1 MKVKA
6 VSYQIAESIDLRAFR
21 KAFPAEPAQEEPDEL
36 FYNLED
42 QRYLSVLQ
50 YGVVSLLN
58 HDEVRTAELL
68 RFMAPYCRNILEPR
82 LSEEILI
89 DTGSTRF
96 RFGYNSIEVTSGEPE
111 VMRIIMLNVSQ
122 SVALD
127 HYSQLTAAL
136 LEETNHH
143 TQVLERKGRLDMSG
157 KKMIRYIG
165 RTLNLKNRISE
176 NLYVF
181 DSPDVTWENEVLNR
195 VDVGL
200 KNTFDLQIRFR
211 NIRDELEIVKEN
223 LDLFK
228 DLVQHRKSLL
238 LEWIVILLI
247 LVEVLNLL
255 VEKLL

>member
-6 VSYQIAESIDLRAFR
+6 VSYQIAEGIDLRAFR
-21 KAFPAEPAQEEPDEL
+21 KAYPVEPEHEEPDEL
-36 FYNLED
+36 FYIVEGH
-42 QRYLSVLQ
+42 RCLSVLQ
-50 YGVVSLLN
+50 YGVVSMLDY
-58 HDEVRTAELL
+58 DELRTAELL
-68 RFMAPYCRNILEPR
+68 RFMEPYCRHLLEPR

-89 DTGSTRF
+89 DTASSRF
-96 RFGYNSIEVTSGEPE
+96 RLGYNSIEVTSGEPAIL
-111 VMRIIMLNVSQ
+111 RIIMLNVSQ

-127 HYSQLTAAL
+127 YYSQLTAAL
-136 LEETNHH
+136 LEETNRQ
-143 TQVLERKGRLDMSG
+143 TQVLERKGRLDISG

-181 DSPDVTWENEVLNR
+181 DSPDVTWENETLNR

-228 DLVQHRKSLL
+228 DLMQHRKSLT
-238 LEWIVILLI
+238 LEWIVIILI

>member
-21 KAFPAEPAQEEPDEL
+21 KAYPAEPAHEEPDEL
-36 FYNLED
+36 FYAVDE
-42 QRYLSVLQ
+42 QRHLSVFQ
-50 YGVVSLLN
+50 YGVVSMLDY
-58 HDEVRTAELL
+58 DELRSAELL
-68 RFMAPYCRNILEPR
+68 RFMEPYCRNLLEPR
-82 LSEEILI
+82 LSEEILV
-89 DTGSTRF
+89 DTASTRF
-96 RFGYNSIEVTSGEPE
+96 RLGYNTIELTHCDPE
-111 VMRIIMLNVSQ
+111 VLRIILLNVSQ

-136 LEETNHH
+136 LEETYQH
-143 TQVLERKGRLDMSG
+143 TQALERKGRLDMSG
-157 KKMIRYIG
+157 TRMIRYIG

-176 NLYVF
+176 NLYIF
-181 DSPDVTWENEVLNR
+181 DSPDVTWENETLNR

-200 KNTFDLQIRFR
+200 KRTFDLQVRFR

-228 DLVQHRKSLL
+228 DLVQHRKSLM
-238 LEWIVILLI
+238 LEWIVIALI

-255 VEKLL
+255 LEKLL

>member
-21 KAFPAEPAQEEPDEL
+21 KAFPAEPAHEEPDEL
-36 FYNLED
+36 FYAVDE
-42 QRYLSVLQ
+42 QRHLSVFQ
-50 YGVVSLLN
+50 YGVVSMLDY
-58 HDEVRTAELL
+58 DEVRSAELL
-68 RFMAPYCRNILEPR
+68 RFMEPYCRNLLEPR
-82 LSEEILI
+82 LSEEILV
-89 DTGSTRF
+89 DTASTRF
-96 RFGYNSIEVTSGEPE
+96 RLGYNTIELTHCDPE
-111 VMRIIMLNVSQ
+111 VLRIILLNVSQ

-136 LEETNHH
+136 LEETYQH
-143 TQVLERKGRLDMSG
+143 TQALERKGRLDMSG
-157 KKMIRYIG
+157 TRMIRYIG

-176 NLYVF
+176 NLYIF
-181 DSPDVTWENEVLNR
+181 DSPDVTWENETLNR

-200 KNTFDLQIRFR
+200 KRTFDLQVRFR

-228 DLVQHRKSLL
+228 DLVQHRKSLM
-238 LEWIVILLI
+238 LEWIVIALI

-255 VEKLL
+255 LEKLL